1 MNTSANKS
9 ITSLNNPELKFLI
22 SLAKNK
28 VRKTEK
34 KSLAEGYRENNLLI
48 SSNYEIDTLYIC
60 EELFVGE
67 NNYELINAFNKK
79 NIRIVTL
86 SKKVFEAISYRDKPD
101 GILSLFL
108 QKNLS
113 VIESNING
121 PVLVADQIEKPGNLG
136 TMIRTA
142 KSLGIENIICCD
154 EITDFYNPNV
164 IRASIG
170 HLFTMNLISDTSSK
184 IFDLLAK
191 NKYQLIL
198 LDPEADALIN
208 NFEPKENFALVIG
221 SEQYG
226 ISDNW
231 KETEHQNL
239 KIESKNDVD
248 SINAST
254 AAAIAMWELTKS

>member
-1 MNTSANKS
+1 MNTSASKS

-28 VRKTEK
+28 IRKTEK
-34 KSLAEGYRENNLLI
+34 KSLTEGYRENNLLI

-60 EELFVGE
+60 EDLFVGD
-67 NNYELINAFNKK
+67 NNYGLVNEFNKK

-113 VIESNING
+113 VDKSNIKG
-121 PVLVADQIEKPGNLG
+121 PVLVADKIEKPGNLG

-142 KSLGIENIICCD
+142 KSLGIDNIICSD

-170 HLFTMNLISDTSSK
+170 HIFSMNITSDS
-184 IFDLLAK
+184 IPNVIELLT
-191 NKYQLIL
+191 NNDYQIIL
-198 LDPEADALIN
+198 LDPDAEKLIN
-208 NFEPKENFALVIG
+208 DFKPEKNFALVIG

-226 ISDNW
+226 ISDDW
-231 KETEHQNL
+231 KNMNHENL
-239 KIESKNDVD
+239 KIKSENDVD
-248 SINAST
+248 SINASA
-254 AAAIAMWELTKS
+254 AAAIAMWELTK

>member
-1 MNTSANKS
+1 M
-9 ITSLNNPELKFLI
+9 
-22 SLAKNK
+22 
-28 VRKTEK
+28 
-34 KSLAEGYRENNLLI
+34 GW
-48 SSNYEIDTLYIC
+48 
-60 EELFVGE
+60 
-67 NNYELINAFNKK
+67 
-79 NIRIVTL
+79 
-86 SKKVFEAISYRDKPD
+86 
-101 GILSLFL
+101 
-108 QKNLS
+108 NLS
-113 VIESNING
+113 VIKSNVKG

-208 NFEPKENFALVIG
+208 NFKPKENFALVIG

-231 KETEHQNL
+231 KETAHQSL

-254 AAAIAMWELTKS
+254 AAAIAMWELTK

>member
-22 SLAKNK
+22 SLAKNRI
-28 VRKTEK
+28 RKTEK

-60 EELFVGE
+60 EDLFVGD
-67 NNYELINAFNKK
+67 NNYALINEFNKK
-79 NIRIVTL
+79 NVRIVTL

-101 GILSLFL
+101 GILSLFI

-113 VIESNING
+113 VVESNLKG

-170 HLFTMNLISDTSSK
+170 HLFTMNLISDISSK
-184 IFDLLAK
+184 IFDLLTE
-191 NKYQLIL
+191 NNYQIIL
-198 LDPEADALIN
+198 LDPESDTLIN
-208 NFEPKENFALVIG
+208 NFEPKENFALVVG

-226 ISDNW
+226 ISDKW
-231 KETEHQNL
+231 SGTESQSL
-239 KIESKNDVD
+239 KIESRNDVD

-254 AAAIAMWELTKS
+254 AAAIAMWELTK